1 MRMPHF
7 VPASAFGMSIARLGE
22 PMTEQL
28 AVGIGLV
35 LVAGILNGSFAAPMK
50 WMSAWRW
57 ENSWLIFATTG
68 LIIFPWII
76 TFLTVPNVG
85 GVYGGASSATLW
97 RVALFGIA
105 WGVGATLFG
114 LGISRVG
121 MALGF
126 AIILGIT
133 ASFGSLFPLA
143 VLHPEELHTRRGEAL
158 MLGTAVMIVGLLF
171 LALAGKRRE
180 RDAGTSGTA
189 RSGFFLGLVI
199 CIFSGLFSSMLN
211 FSFVFGDEIRVRAL
225 AAGASSAMAAN
236 PIWSLTVTG
245 GFLSN
250 LIYCVYLL
258 NKNKNWGVYR
268 EGGTSSYWLL
278 GGLTG
283 FLWYGGTVAYGMGA
297 ASLGKLGGI
306 VGWPVF
312 MTLDIIVGIFWG
324 AVSGEWNEASR
335 RAVAYCWAGVGVLVL
350 AIVLISIGNAS

>member
-1 MRMPHF
+1 
-7 VPASAFGMSIARLGE
+7 
-22 PMTEQL
+22 MTEQL
-28 AVGIGLV
+28 AIGIGLV

-50 WMSAWRW
+50 RMPAWRW

-76 TFLTVPNVG
+76 TLLTVPHVG
-85 GVYGGASSATLW
+85 GVYSGSSSATLW
-97 RVALFGIA
+97 KVVLFGIA

-143 VLHPEELHTRRGEAL
+143 VLHAEELHSRRGEAL
-158 MLGTAVMIVGLLF
+158 MLGTAIMLGGLLL

-180 RDAGTSGTA
+180 RDTGASGTA
-189 RSGFFLGLVI
+189 RSGFFLGLVL

-225 AAGASSAMAAN
+225 ASGASSAMAAN

-258 NKNKNWGVYR
+258 SKNKTWGVYR
-268 EGGTSSYWLL
+268 EGGTSTYWLL
-278 GGLTG
+278 GGLMG
-283 FLWYGGTVAYGMGA
+283 LLWYGGTVAYGMGA

-312 MTLDIIVGIFWG
+312 MTLDILVGIFWG
-324 AVSGEWNEASR
+324 AVSGEWKKASR
-335 RAVAYCWAGVGVLVL
+335 PAVAYCWAGVGVLVL

>member
-1 MRMPHF
+1 
-7 VPASAFGMSIARLGE
+7 
-22 PMTEQL
+22 MTEQL
-28 AVGIGLV
+28 VVGIGLV
-35 LVAGILNGSFAAPMK
+35 IVAGLLNGSFAAPMK
-50 WMSAWRW
+50 RMTAWRW
-57 ENSWLIFATTG
+57 ENSWLIFATMG

-76 TFLTVPNVG
+76 TLLTVPHVG
-85 GVYGGASSATLW
+85 GVYSGSSSATLW
-97 RVALFGIA
+97 KVVLFGIA
-105 WGVGATLFG
+105 WGVGSTLFG
-114 LGISRVG
+114 IGISRVG

-143 VLHPEELHTRRGEAL
+143 VLHPDELHTKRGEAL
-158 MLGTAVMIVGLLF
+158 VLGTAIMLVGLLF

-180 RDAGTSGTA
+180 RDMGASGTA

-225 AAGASSAMAAN
+225 AAGASSSMAAN

-250 LIYCVYLL
+250 LVYCCYLL
-258 NKNKNWGVYR
+258 DKNKTWGVYR
-268 EGGTSSYWLL
+268 QGNSSTYWLL
-278 GGLTG
+278 GCLTG
-283 FLWYGGTVAYGMGA
+283 LLWYGGTVAYGMGA

-324 AVSGEWNEASR
+324 AVTGEWQRASR
-335 RAVAYCWAGVGVLVL
+335 RAVAYCWAGVGILVL
-350 AIVLISIGNAS
+350 AIVVISIGNAS

>member
-1 MRMPHF
+1 MLHF
-7 VPASAFGMSIARLGE
+7 VRASAFEMPVRARGGLMS
-22 PMTEQL
+22 EQL
-28 AVGIGLV
+28 LVGIGLV
-35 LVAGILNGSFAAPMK
+35 IGAGLLNGSFAAPLKRMA
-50 WMSAWRW
+50 AWRW

-76 TFLTVPNVG
+76 TLLTVPHIR
-85 GVYGGASSATLW
+85 GVYSGASAATLW
-97 RVALFGIA
+97 KVVLFGIA

-114 LGISRVG
+114 IGISRVG

-143 VLHPEELHTRRGEAL
+143 VLHPEELHSRRGEAL
-158 MLGTAVMIVGLLF
+158 MLGTVIMIGGLLL

-180 RDAGTSGTA
+180 RDAGESGTA

-225 AAGASSAMAAN
+225 AAGASNSMAAN

-258 NKNKNWGVYR
+258 NKNKTWGVYR
-268 EGGTSSYWLL
+268 EGTPSTYWLL
-278 GGLTG
+278 GGLMG
-283 FLWYGGTVAYGMGA
+283 LLWYGGTVTYGMGA

-324 AVSGEWNEASR
+324 AVSGEWKQASR
-335 RAVAYCWAGVGVLVL
+335 RAVAYCWAGVAVLLL

>member
-1 MRMPHF
+1 
-7 VPASAFGMSIARLGE
+7 
-22 PMTEQL
+22 MTEQL
-28 AVGIGLV
+28 AIGIGLV
-35 LVAGILNGSFAAPMK
+35 LVAGLLNGSFAAPMK
-50 WMSAWRW
+50 GMTAWRW
-57 ENSWLIFATTG
+57 ENSWLIFAITG

-76 TFLTVPNVG
+76 TFLTVPHVG
-85 GVYGGASSATLW
+85 GVYSGTSPAILW
-97 RVALFGIA
+97 KVTLFGIT
-105 WGVGATLFG
+105 WGVGSTLFG
-114 LGISRVG
+114 IGISRVG

-143 VLHPEELHTRRGEAL
+143 VLHPEELHTRHGEGL

-180 RDAGTSGTA
+180 RDMGATGTA
-189 RSGFFLGLVI
+189 RSGFFLGLMI

-225 AAGASSAMAAN
+225 ASGASSSMAAN

-250 LIYCVYLL
+250 LVYCCYLL
-258 NKNKNWGVYR
+258 NRNKSWNVYR
-268 EGGTSSYWLL
+268 QGNQSTYWLL
-278 GGLTG
+278 GGLMG
-283 FLWYGGTVAYGMGA
+283 LLWYGGTVAYGMGA

-312 MTLDIIVGIFWG
+312 MTLDIIVATFWG
-324 AVSGEWNEASR
+324 AVSGEWKQASR
-335 RAVAYCWAGVGVLVL
+335 RAVAYCWAGIGVLVL

>member
-1 MRMPHF
+1 MHGLRTYPTA
-7 VPASAFGMSIARLGE
+7 PRRARPLGL
-22 PMTEQL
+22 PCL
-28 AVGIGLV
+28 
-35 LVAGILNGSFAAPMK
+35 
-50 WMSAWRW
+50 
-57 ENSWLIFATTG
+57 
-68 LIIFPWII
+68 
-76 TFLTVPNVG
+76 
-85 GVYGGASSATLW
+85 
-97 RVALFGIA
+97 
-105 WGVGATLFG
+105 GVG
-114 LGISRVG
+114 V

-143 VLHPEELHTRRGEAL
+143 VLHAEELHSRRGEAL
-158 MLGTAVMIVGLLF
+158 MLGTAIMLGGLLL

-180 RDAGTSGTA
+180 RDTGASGTA
-189 RSGFFLGLVI
+189 RSGFFLGLVL

-225 AAGASSAMAAN
+225 ASGASSAMAAN

-258 NKNKNWGVYR
+258 SKNKTWGVYR
-268 EGGTSSYWLL
+268 EGGTSTYWLL
-278 GGLTG
+278 GGLMG
-283 FLWYGGTVAYGMGA
+283 LLWYGGTVAYGMGA

-312 MTLDIIVGIFWG
+312 MTLDILVGIFWG
-324 AVSGEWNEASR
+324 AVSGEWKKASR
-335 RAVAYCWAGVGVLVL
+335 PAVAYCWAGVGVLVL